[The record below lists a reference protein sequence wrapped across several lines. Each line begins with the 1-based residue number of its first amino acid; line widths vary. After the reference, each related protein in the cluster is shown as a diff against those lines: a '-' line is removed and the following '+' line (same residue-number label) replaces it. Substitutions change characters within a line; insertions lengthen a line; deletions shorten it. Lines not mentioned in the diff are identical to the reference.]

1 MRKYLLL
8 GLIGIL
14 FLVIAACGAPD
25 VSTPRAGTAA
35 PAATTAPAAPAA
47 TAVPAAAAGPA
58 SLQDVAARLAGC
70 SPGGSSG

>member
-25 VSTPRAGTAA
+25 VSTPRAGSAA
-35 PAATTAPAAPAA
+35 PAATTDQCA
-47 TAVPAAAAGPA
+47 
-58 SLQDVAARLAGC
+58 
-70 SPGGSSG
+70 